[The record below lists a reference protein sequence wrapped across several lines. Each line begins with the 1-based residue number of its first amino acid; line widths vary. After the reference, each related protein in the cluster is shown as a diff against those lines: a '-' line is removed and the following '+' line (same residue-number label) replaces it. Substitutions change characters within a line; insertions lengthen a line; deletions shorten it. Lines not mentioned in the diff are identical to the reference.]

1 MSYLTGLQCL
11 RCNRIYPPEQLFQ
24 GCAGCTGQLASNLQA
39 VYDYDAIARDFS
51 VEKLAGRPLNMW
63 RYHEFLPVDP
73 QNIVT
78 IDEGMTPLIHCRRL
92 GRRLGLDRLFV
103 KEESRNPTWSFK
115 DRMASAAVSKAV
127 EFGAPVITTSSS
139 GNGGA
144 ATAAY
149 AAQAGLPCVIFTTT
163 QFPPNML
170 ALMQVYGAMLVT
182 VPTVQDRWHM
192 VKQYVDQHGWYP
204 VQNFLVPPIG
214 ANPYGIDGY
223 KTIAYEVC
231 EQLNWQAPD
240 LFVVPVAGGDA
251 YVGPWHGFTE
261 FMELGITASRP
272 RMIAAEVFGPL
283 QQALE
288 RGLDHVEQVPGG
300 KTVAVSTGATN
311 SAYQS
316 LKTVR
321 DSGGSAELASDEEIM
336 EMQIL
341 LAQTEGIYAE
351 ASSVLTLAVIK
362 KMRDRGDIDRE
373 ETVIALLTS
382 SGLKDPDVTL
392 PYVPS
397 IPAIEPNAAS
407 LEAALRDAYHFTLPP
422 QKQSPYAGSKER

>member
-1 MSYLTGLQCL
+1 MSYLTGLACL
-11 RCNRIYPPEQLFQ
+11 RCGRIYPPAQLFQ
-24 GCAGCTGQLASNLQA
+24 GCADCSGERSSNLQPT
-39 VYDYDAIARDFS
+39 YDYDAIARNFS
-51 VEKLAGRPLNMW
+51 LEALAERPLTMW

-73 QNIVT
+73 ENIVT

-92 GRRLGLDRLFV
+92 GQELGLDRLFV

-163 QFPPNML
+163 QFPANML
-170 ALMQVYGAMLVT
+170 SLMQVYGAMLVT

-192 VKQYVDQHGWYP
+192 VKQYVEEYGWYP

-223 KTIAYEVC
+223 KTLAYEVC
-231 EQLNWQAPD
+231 EQLQWQAPD
-240 LFVVPVAGGDA
+240 VFVVPVAGGDA
-251 YVGPWHGFTE
+251 YVGPWKGFTE
-261 FMELGITASRP
+261 FYELGFTKSRP

-283 QQALE
+283 KQALD
-288 RGLDHVEQVPGG
+288 RDLDYVEPVPGG

-321 DSGGSAELASDEEIM
+321 DSGGSAVVASDEEIM

-341 LAQTEGIYAE
+341 LAKTEGIYAE
-351 ASSVLTLAVIK
+351 ASSVLTLAVIN
-362 KMRDRGDIDRE
+362 KMRERQEIERA
-373 ETVIALLTS
+373 ETVVALLTS
-382 SGLKDPDVTL
+382 SGLKDPDVTI

-397 IPAIEPNAAS
+397 IPAIEANAES
-407 LEAALRDAYHFTLPP
+407 LEAALRDAYQFTIPH
-422 QKQSPYAGSKER
+422 R